1 MSMTIYLNYYDKNK
15 NGDIIECGKTHT
27 ILARDFIYEYPV
39 TNEYPVTILK
49 ELKEKF
55 PLKVIDFYEG
65 EGEDKNL
72 HWDIYV
78 LDNEKLDKILEF
90 ILLKLNDSLEGTDD
104 FYNLTIIKEIL
115 EIKNKDY
122 KNKDNVMIN
131 IDYLE

>member
-27 ILARDFIYEYPV
+27 ILARDFIY
-39 TNEYPVTILK
+39 EYPVTILK

-90 ILLKLNDSLEGTDD
+90 ILLKLDEHKEIYQTS
-104 FYNLTIIKEIL
+104 YNLSIIKEIVEL
-115 EIKNKDY
+115 KIKDY
-122 KNKDNVMIN
+122 KNNNSVMIK
-131 IDYLE
+131 IDYI